1 MSSPMAPHRLQPYDL
16 HIVSGQVKQS
26 SGQNQQV
33 IDAIKVEGVKAII
46 RDTSMGYYPT

>member
-1 MSSPMAPHRLQPYDL
+1 MAHKLQPYNL
-16 HIVSGQVKQS
+16 HIVSGQVKYS

-33 IDAIKVEGVKAII
+33 IDAIKVEGIKAIN